1 MAVTPQMTFEV
12 PHVGAI
18 IRKAMPRVIEGSVI
32 PTALFTLALHLSGR
46 PAAIVSALIWV
57 YTVVFALRLFR
68 HRNVPGLL
76 VMSPSTLTARSAAAL
91 ISGSTIAYFLQ
102 PTIGAVVVAS
112 VFIASVF
119 SGKPLAAR
127 LSARLPAG
135 FTRDL

>member
-12 PHVGAI
+12 PRVGAI

-57 YTVVFALRLFR
+57 YAVIALRLFR

-76 VMSPSTLTARSAAAL
+76 VMSASTLTARSAAAL

-127 LSARLPAG
+127 LSPRLPAG

>member
-12 PHVGAI
+12 PRVGAI

-46 PAAIVSALIWV
+46 PAAIVSALIWIYAV
-57 YTVVFALRLFR
+57 IALRLFR

-76 VMSPSTLTARSAAAL
+76 VMSASTLTARSAAAL
-91 ISGSTIAYFLQ
+91 DQRQHDCLLPAAHHRCSGRRL
-102 PTIGAVVVAS
+102 GVH
-112 VFIASVF
+112 
-119 SGKPLAAR
+119 R
-127 LSARLPAG
+127 LSVLREAAGRPAVARLPAG